1 MPNDK
6 AADIGRISVIQQ
18 EPVVLKHGIFRVTVS
33 RRVREVV
40 DYFLLCGT
48 WRTLREVESSRFGIA
63 GICMDHGEKRRC
75 APDIGGESPQN
86 SNVP

>member
-63 GICMDHGEKRRC
+63 GICMDLGEKRRC

-86 SNVP
+86 SNVQ